1 MLECVVHKQLSD
13 DAEDSAEEESAAA
26 KPPRAGVKRTR
37 AAAKHTGELAG
48 AAFLWRDRLLF
59 V

>member
-1 MLECVVHKQLSD
+1 MHKQLSD